1 MTDAPCQHPCQ
12 HNLSYAVLSLHH
24 QPVIS
29 LLLSLPLTQ
38 SLAPTKLPLPCG
50 EYARVLP
57 FYLFLSCSINLS
69 VQPDAGRASC
79 IPNTKNNHFS
89 VTGVGGAGKGCASVR
104 MGGGGGWGILIAHR
118 HKTKPPLLQLQHRG
132 RSAEE

>member
-1 MTDAPCQHPCQ
+1 MGA
-12 HNLSYAVLSLHH
+12 LSPSHSITRSY
-24 QPVIS
+24 
-29 LLLSLPLTQ
+29 
-38 SLAPTKLPLPCG
+38 KLPLPCG

-89 VTGVGGAGKGCASVR
+89 VTGVGGAGKGCVSVR
-104 MGGGGGWGILIAHR
+104 MGGGGGQGYL
-118 HKTKPPLLQLQHRG
+118 
-132 RSAEE
+132 